1 LSDIPAGGTALPARC
16 RLRARATV
24 SAACLLGIATLALSG
39 CTPGEVHA
47 AAGETYGSLPT
58 FLPTS
63 SVRSD
68 SELTGTTARPALTT
82 QGDSV
87 RVMLADSWV
96 HAMVSGP
103 QVPGEGLP
111 YRTRATTC
119 TWTVTLI
126 GATKT
131 MPITIAD
138 FDALGHLGTV
148 FHVALVAG
156 QPVPPAVLA
165 PGRTV
170 TFELRAVMPTGEG
183 LMRWA
188 PGGKQIKAS
197 WDFIVEN
204 D

>member
-1 LSDIPAGGTALPARC
+1 LSDITAAGAGLPAWR
-16 RLRARATV
+16 RLRSRATL
-24 SAACLLGIATLALSG
+24 SATCLLSIATLALGGCASG
-39 CTPGEVHA
+39 RVHPDA
-47 AAGETYGSLPT
+47 TQTYGSLPT

-63 SVRSD
+63 SIRSD
-68 SELTGTTARPALTT
+68 SELTGTAARPALTT

-87 RVMLADSWV
+87 RVMLDNSFV
-96 HAMVSGP
+96 HAVVSGP
-103 QVPGEGLP
+103 EVPGQGLP
-111 YRTRATTC
+111 YQAQATTC
-119 TWTVTLI
+119 TWTVTLS

-131 MPITIAD
+131 MPVTIGD
-138 FDALGHLGTV
+138 FSALDHLGAP
-148 FHVALVAG
+148 FPVALVAG
-156 QPVPPAVLA
+156 QPAPPAVLA